1 MTLSASVLPT
11 RYCKRL
17 NFRGLKFSRIRPK
30 PKILNYSRALIFA
43 NRM

>member
-1 MTLSASVLPT
+1 MQYLAQN

-30 PKILNYSRALIFA
+30 LKMWNYSRVLLFG